1 MFPQMAPT
9 IHVMHSVVHDQISK
23 DGKYLYIGQRL
34 VDWKPHSNL
43 LSLVRAMHQEF
54 ELNPPIPEHMIKASN
69 MQIGNN
75 SEVSNASEAPHV
87 EEQMQQ
93 NGVHGAEDDI

>member
-1 MFPQMAPT
+1 
-9 IHVMHSVVHDQISK
+9 
-23 DGKYLYIGQRL
+23 
-34 VDWKPHSNL
+34 
-43 LSLVRAMHQEF
+43 MHQEF

-75 SEVSNASEAPHV
+75 SQVSNASEAPHV

>member
-1 MFPQMAPT
+1 
-9 IHVMHSVVHDQISK
+9 
-23 DGKYLYIGQRL
+23 
-34 VDWKPHSNL
+34 
-43 LSLVRAMHQEF
+43 MHQEF

-69 MQIGNN
+69 MQRGNN